1 MWPSSNPLQAVISHF
16 CTLETATGSVCV
28 LLPAPH
34 VLVTQGCWKGRK
46 GEPNNCN
53 VILVPPSLGSAFHW
67 ISFLISYASRE
78 QPLHYQPA
86 LHTSCSDMAAFAWT
100 TAALSP
106 AFSAGC
112 SRFSIP
118 DASSA
123 ICDPAVL
130 PPCLLSYV
138 VHCTC
143 PYSQTHL
150 AAVIPTLIW
159 PSWMVFWA
167 YSWSFLGKDPK
178 LKPCFNQI
186 TYLDIYLQ
194 DALCLLILPS
204 GCCCLT
210 SKYLG
215 ACGALDGLRDHSF
228 LRVTHRDP
236 AGPWSLLV
244 PPTNSRDPA
253 KSGVRQ

>member
-1 MWPSSNPLQAVISHF
+1 MRPAPSPSRAGHTGVLEGEEGWTKQLQCHPSPPISGECLSLNFVSHF
-16 CTLETATGSVCV
+16 LCK
-28 LLPAPH
+28 
-34 VLVTQGCWKGRK
+34 QGTT
-46 GEPNNCN
+46 
-53 VILVPPSLGSAFHW
+53 S
-67 ISFLISYASRE
+67 
-78 QPLHYQPA
+78 LHYQPA

-112 SRFSIP
+112 SRFSFP
-118 DASSA
+118 DTSSA

-228 LRVTHRDP
+228 IRVTHCDP